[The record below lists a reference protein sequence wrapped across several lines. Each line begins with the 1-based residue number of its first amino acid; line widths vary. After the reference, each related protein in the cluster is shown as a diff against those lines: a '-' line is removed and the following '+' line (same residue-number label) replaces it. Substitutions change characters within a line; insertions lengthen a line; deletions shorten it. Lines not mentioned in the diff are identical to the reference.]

1 MTRRLILA
9 YAFLL
14 PFEGVFGLTTFFRAY
29 RIVGLLLILI
39 WLMKGARIRLDSF
52 DAAFVLIIA
61 LGLAMAGF
69 WIIVRG
75 SGEFG
80 WALSDTALMLF
91 GFGVYLVVKNE
102 LRDLGEAEPVLSAF
116 VLGTVISIVLSL
128 YSQGFETARFEGFY
142 ANANRLALAAGASA
156 VIIAAKLRF
165 APAAQ
170 WFRWYLAYGA
180 GFLICVL
187 ALIFAG
193 AHGGLIALGAALLAF
208 LMLSLRARSARRR
221 QMGTS
226 LARAAGVLLVVV
238 IGVSAVNTVFTE
250 FGGRAPGVY
259 RLTLPLNESASTRTD
274 LLQGGWNVAVDHY
287 LVGAGTAQYRFLNRG
302 ALARLSN
309 LQNPTL
315 AENNL
320 GTHNDYLNLLTA
332 GGIAA
337 LLLYAF
343 ILVRLYKG
351 LARRTRALRRQM
363 STMSAVCLPLLVFVV
378 VGGAGA
384 IWIISPDYWLI
395 MAVLI
400 LGAREYLGSS
410 SRAARSAVLEGVARA
425 SRTSVS

>member
-1 MTRRLILA
+1 MKRISLIRR
-9 YAFLL
+9 
-14 PFEGVFGLTTFFRAY
+14 R
-29 RIVGLLLILI
+29 R
-39 WLMKGARIRLDSF
+39 
-52 DAAFVLIIA
+52 
-61 LGLAMAGF
+61 
-69 WIIVRG
+69 
-75 SGEFG
+75 
-80 WALSDTALMLF
+80 
-91 GFGVYLVVKNE
+91 YL
-102 LRDLGEAEPVLSAF
+102 
-116 VLGTVISIVLSL
+116 
-128 YSQGFETARFEGFY
+128 
-142 ANANRLALAAGASA
+142 
-156 VIIAAKLRF
+156 
-165 APAAQ
+165 
-170 WFRWYLAYGA
+170 
-180 GFLICVL
+180 
-187 ALIFAG
+187 
-193 AHGGLIALGAALLAF
+193 LGAALLAF

-384 IWIISPDYWLI
+384 IWIISPEYWLI

-410 SRAARSAVLEGVARA
+410 SRAARRAALEGVARA